1 MIANPCILGDKD
13 CEILSLIEIIDPGA
27 TLGGVP
33 YKRLNCIQSN
43 PPILQMS
50 GLLNVVVLGVKC
62 NLEKVYLGLTNELRY
77 LGGPKI
83 YGFTFAIRVIDYT

>member
-13 CEILSLIEIIDPGA
+13 CEILSLIAIIDPGA
-27 TLGGVP
+27 TLGDA
-33 YKRLNCIQSN
+33 
-43 PPILQMS
+43 LQKIKLYTVKPTNTMNTADVAS

-77 LGGPKI
+77 
-83 YGFTFAIRVIDYT
+83 